1 MRIGTST
8 ATGLAMTALAIH
20 AQKPS
25 SETVWFMPKGTR
37 NRSMLSP
44 STARKAGSMMTEVS
58 MAKVTASV
66 PPMPSEGAPV
76 FSKNSKPVRPMA
88 TVIPE

>member
-1 MRIGTST
+1 MGTST

-20 AQKPS
+20 AQNPS

-37 NRSMLSP
+37 KRSMLSP
-44 STARKAGSMMTEVS
+44 STAKNAGSMMTEVS

-66 PPMPSEGAPV
+66 PPMPKEGAPV
-76 FSKNSKPVRPMA
+76 FSKKSSPVRPIA
-88 TVIPE
+88 TVMPE